1 MEDFKKAAGLRDSIK
16 AETARDP
23 VACLL
28 AQLKARLI
36 SLTNAHTHTHRTV
49 CWSGEQISLLLPH
62 CLLCASL
69 EIDITHKRVYTYT

>member
-36 SLTNAHTHTHRTV
+36 SLTNAYTHTHRTV

-62 CLLCASL
+62 CLFFAFLSCVCVCGGGA
-69 EIDITHKRVYTYT
+69 I